1 MRIQPFDDCS
11 PKSSN
16 DRYHSAWTTTASGC
30 SASSILDLSTA
41 SWGADFAPS
50 FEHQLKLEV
59 TSTQSG
65 QAFKAFPAPPLR
77 ESDVIRCIARMCK
90 EVFPE
95 PSSGKDFSA
104 GFSWRFNPGNLSL
117 PLPTTLSSPLLD
129 QTTPPG
135 TPRTSTV
142 PAPLATP
149 LIRHQSKVTP
159 PPAPK
164 AAAKPPLLCALHADS
179 IETVRSVLEQDTHAV
194 TSLIWE
200 HDVEPPL
207 CSAVRLG
214 CCPEVIGFLLDHH
227 ADVDGLDSRGRTPL
241 AILASCSAQSTLQG
255 SIFCDSRTA
264 TSEAD
269 AEEKRHRAIEKLLIQ
284 AGADQNHSSIAAARR
299 PIQAIRQFNVREQPI
314 SLPPWT
320 MDSDLAAILRGPPRH
335 L

>member
-1 MRIQPFDDCS
+1 MPQ
-11 PKSSN
+11 
-16 DRYHSAWTTTASGC
+16 
-30 SASSILDLSTA
+30 
-41 SWGADFAPS
+41 
-50 FEHQLKLEV
+50 
-59 TSTQSG
+59 
-65 QAFKAFPAPPLR
+65 
-77 ESDVIRCIARMCK
+77 
-90 EVFPE
+90 
-95 PSSGKDFSA
+95 
-104 GFSWRFNPGNLSL
+104 
-117 PLPTTLSSPLLD
+117 
-129 QTTPPG
+129 
-135 TPRTSTV
+135 
-142 PAPLATP
+142 
-149 LIRHQSKVTP
+149 
-159 PPAPK
+159 
-164 AAAKPPLLCALHADS
+164 LLCALHEDS
-179 IETVRSVLEQDTHAV
+179 VDTVRSVLEQDTHAA
-194 TSLIWE
+194 TSLFWE
-200 HDVEPPL
+200 HDAEPPL

-214 CCPEVIGFLLDHH
+214 CNPEVIGLLVDHH